1 MASEF
6 YNPSLRQVPRN
17 AKAPILPASGESSI
31 LVWLEDIGRL
41 RSRDPVEAAVEEKE
55 EADSEEL
62 SDLMGNE
69 DNFEEEDD
77 SDLAMDDED

>member
-1 MASEF
+1 MASEI
-6 YNPSLRQVPRN
+6 YNPSLRQVARS

-31 LVWLEDIGRL
+31 LAWLEDIGRL
-41 RSRDPVEAAVEEKE
+41 RSRDPVETVADKE

-69 DNFEEEDD
+69 DSFEEDD
-77 SDLAMDDED
+77 DSDMSLEDDED

>member
-6 YNPSLRQVPRN
+6 YNPSLRQVPRS
-17 AKAPILPASGESSI
+17 AKAPILPASGEASI
-31 LVWLEDIGRL
+31 LAWLEDIGRL
-41 RSRDPVEAAVEEKE
+41 RSRDPVDASVEE

-69 DNFEEEDD
+69 DNFDEDD
-77 SDLAMDDED
+77 DSNLAMEDED

>member
-1 MASEF
+1 MSSEI

-31 LVWLEDIGRL
+31 LTWLEDIGRL
-41 RSRDPVEAAVEEKE
+41 RSSDPVEVKGEEE

-62 SDLMGNE
+62 TDLMGNDDSFDE
-69 DNFEEEDD
+69 DDD
-77 SDLAMDDED
+77 SDLATADDD